1 MSGCRIGKVTFKDR
15 KIVALPQLRR
25 FHCHTS
31 ADNFR
36 NQIDKDTK
44 AVAFFV
50 LNKNGQVSTG
60 LSYGGGTFL
69 AEMLG
74 STEILK
80 QDIDYHW
87 ATPEEPT
94 PDESA

>member
-1 MSGCRIGKVTFKDR
+1 MQYVGKLKNT
-15 KIVALPQLRR
+15 L
-25 FHCHTS
+25 FHLI
-31 ADNFR
+31 
-36 NQIDKDTK
+36 Q
-44 AVAFFV
+44 
-50 LNKNGQVSTG
+50 
-60 LSYGGGTFL
+60 FL